1 MVKDVSLYVGYIEKR
16 DIPRVED
23 IVSDMIN
30 LYSEPPVLA
39 EKVRD
44 ALYHAF
50 FRVYVVDV
58 IKHDR
63 SVTNED
69 YDYEISINEA
79 SPTHVNFNTYGKFY

>member
-30 LYSEPPVLA
+30 LYSEPTVLA
-39 EKVRD
+39 EKIRD

-50 FRVYVVDV
+50 FRVYDVDV
-58 IKHDR
+58 IKNDR
-63 SVTNED
+63 SATND
-69 YDYEISINEA
+69 DFDYEISINEA
-79 SPTHVNFNTYGKFY
+79 SPIHVNFNTYGKF

>member
-1 MVKDVSLYVGYIEKR
+1 MKEVNLYTGYIDKR

-30 LYSEPPVLA
+30 LYSEPPLLA
-39 EKVRD
+39 EKIRD

-50 FRVYVVDV
+50 FRVYIVDV

-69 YDYEISINEA
+69 YDYEIRVEEA
-79 SPTHVNFNTYGKFY
+79 ETEKFDFYTWGSY